1 MAVWQRPARVGL
13 ASFALT
19 FAVALVYS
27 IADRDG
33 PPAAAIVAPAD
44 PAAVLESSGAR
55 ITLGDGSVIAAD
67 RQFAYDDGS
76 TRLLGVEVAVPAGED
91 RTGFRLRSGEAAG
104 VEETGEWSLAGS
116 VFIETE
122 DGLEGDTSDASYADA
137 TGVVAMPGP
146 ARFEQGWMRLEGDA
160 ARYDRRGGLL
170 HLDDRAVVELRPEG
184 DGGETLMRIAA
195 GAAVV
200 DRLAGV
206 MRFTRGTTIDAAGR
220 RMQAYGVVVRF
231 DPDASRVDAVELGG
245 GARVLRRDTG
255 GTEPR
260 EMSARSI
267 AVTYG
272 ENEVQRTVLTGE
284 ARLEGGDTGPGQLR
298 DLSAPAIEVSYRD
311 GAPERATMAEGARV
325 ELFGDGSGAAGLVI
339 DGGFVETSLETGAAG
354 VDELAARE
362 GVTLEFP
369 AHAGAARR
377 IRART
382 LEIGGGSA
390 AGEETEPPVDPSVAA
405 PEETEPPVDP
415 SVAPLEADGPAEP
428 DAPAESSNRLSAAFD
443 GDVEMHESGVGPDAA
458 ERDDRVM
465 RAERLEADL
474 EEGLARLAEARFIG
488 GVTLEAG
495 GLAAQADR
503 ATYAPEEA
511 LFTLSRADAAGAA
524 PRLDDERGFVQAET
538 LAIGLDGPH
547 VEAEGEV
554 RGVLGEAAAGGAAS
568 SAVRP
573 GVFAAGAPIHFVAG
587 RLSYAAGESEATY
600 EDGARL
606 WQGSTEFRAR
616 TIVVDETTGDLTA
629 EGAVQVRTTMLQQD
643 GELQQAVETAASA
656 SAETLFYDNEGR
668 HAAYET
674 GAELES
680 SDFSLAG
687 ETIDVFLQEDARTL
701 ERIEA
706 AEDVELELDTRK
718 VTATG
723 LVYDDG
729 EGRYDL
735 TGEPVS
741 VIEQGA
747 GGCRETTGRTV
758 TFYATGDSISA
769 DGQSAER
776 TASAGG
782 RC

>member
-19 FAVALVYS
+19 FAVALAYS

-33 PPAAAIVAPAD
+33 PPAAEIVAPAD

-55 ITLGDGSVIAAD
+55 ITLGDGSVIVAD
-67 RQFAYDDGS
+67 RQFAYDDGRI
-76 TRLLGVEVAVPAGED
+76 RLLGVEVAVPAGED
-91 RTGFRLRSGEAAG
+91 RTGFRLRGGEAAG
-104 VEETGEWSLAGS
+104 VEATGEWSLSGS
-116 VFIETE
+116 VVIETE
-122 DGLEGDTSDASYADA
+122 DGLEGGTSEASYADA
-137 TGVVAMPGP
+137 AGVVAMPGP

-170 HLDDRAVVELRPEG
+170 HLDGRAAVELRPET
-184 DGGETLMRIAA
+184 DAGGTLMRIEA

-245 GARVLRRDTG
+245 GARVLRRDAG

-260 EMSARSI
+260 EMSARGI

-272 ENEVQRTVLTGE
+272 ENEVQRSVLTGD
-284 ARLEGGDTGPGQLR
+284 ARLLGGDTGPGQLR
-298 DLSAPAIEVSYRD
+298 DLSAPVIDVSYRD
-311 GAPERATMAEGARV
+311 GAPERAAMAEGARV

-339 DGGFVETSLETGAAG
+339 DGGFVETSLQAGAAG
-354 VDELAARE
+354 VDELRARE
-362 GVTLEFP
+362 GVTLAFP
-369 AHAGAARR
+369 AHAGALRR
-377 IRART
+377 VRART

-390 AGEETEPPVDPSVAA
+390 AGEETETPAA
-405 PEETEPPVDP
+405 TPETD
-415 SVAPLEADGPAEP
+415 SPAGT
-428 DAPAESSNRLSAAFD
+428 SNRLSAAFD
-443 GDVEMHESGVGPDAA
+443 GDVEMRESGVGPEA
-458 ERDDRVM
+458 EARDERVM

-474 EEGLARLAEARFIG
+474 AQGLARLAEARFLG

-495 GLAAQADR
+495 SLAAQADR
-503 ATYAPEEA
+503 ASYAPEEA
-511 LFTLSRADAAGAA
+511 LFTLRRADAAGAA
-524 PRLDDERGFVQAET
+524 PRMDDERGFVQADT
-538 LAIGLDGPH
+538 LAIGLDGPR
-547 VEAEGEV
+547 VEAAGEV
-554 RGVLGEAAAGGAAS
+554 RGVLGGDAAGEAA

-573 GVFAAGAPIHFVAG
+573 GVFAAETPIHFVAG
-587 RLSYAAGESEATY
+587 RFSYAPEESLATY
-600 EDGARL
+600 EDEARL

-616 TIVVDETTGDLTA
+616 TIVVDETTGDLRA
-629 EGAVQVRTTMLQQD
+629 EGTVRTRTTMLQQD
-643 GELQQAVETAASA
+643 GELQQPVETAAAGSGD
-656 SAETLFYDNEGR
+656 TLFYDNEHR
-668 HAAYET
+668 RAAYET
-674 GAELES
+674 DARLES
-680 SDFSLAG
+680 SDFSLAA

-706 AEDVELELDTRK
+706 AEDVELELDARE
-718 VTATG
+718 VTAAG

-741 VIEQGA
+741 VIERRA

-758 TFYATGDSISA
+758 TFYTAGESISA

-776 TASAGG
+776 TASVGG
-782 RC
+782 GC

>member
-19 FAVALVYS
+19 FAVALAYS

-33 PPAAAIVAPAD
+33 PPAAEIVAPAD

-55 ITLGDGSVIAAD
+55 ITLGDGSVIVAD
-67 RQFAYDDGS
+67 RQFAYDDGRI
-76 TRLLGVEVAVPAGED
+76 RLLGVAVAVPSGED
-91 RTGFRLRSGEAAG
+91 RTGFRLRGGEAAG
-104 VEETGEWSLAGS
+104 VEATGEWSLSGS
-116 VFIETE
+116 VVIETE
-122 DGLEGDTSDASYADA
+122 DGLEGGTSEASYADA

-170 HLDDRAVVELRPEG
+170 HLDGRAAVELRPETDA
-184 DGGETLMRIAA
+184 DGTLMRIEA

-206 MRFTRGTTIDAAGR
+206 MRFTQGTTIDAAGR

-245 GARVLRRDTG
+245 GARVLRQAAG

-260 EMSARSI
+260 EMSARGI

-272 ENEVQRTVLTGE
+272 DNEVQRAELTGD
-284 ARLEGGDTGPGQLR
+284 ARLQGGDTGPGQLR
-298 DLSAPAIEVSYRD
+298 DLSAPVIDVSYRD
-311 GAPERATMAEGARV
+311 GAPERAAMAEGARV

-339 DGGFVETSLETGAAG
+339 DGGFVETSLQAGAAG
-354 VDELAARE
+354 VDELRARE
-362 GVTLEFP
+362 GVTLAFP
-369 AHAGAARR
+369 AHAGALRR
-377 IRART
+377 VRART
-382 LEIGGGSA
+382 LEIGGDSA
-390 AGEETEPPVDPSVAA
+390 AGEETGPPAAA
-405 PEETEPPVDP
+405 PAAPP
-415 SVAPLEADGPAEP
+415 AAGGPAGT
-428 DAPAESSNRLSAAFD
+428 ANRLSAAFD
-443 GDVEMHESGVGPDAA
+443 GDVEMRESGVGPEAA
-458 ERDDRVM
+458 ARDERVM

-474 EEGLARLAEARFIG
+474 AQGLARLAEARFLG

-495 GLAAQADR
+495 SLAAQADR
-503 ATYAPEEA
+503 ASYAPEEA
-511 LFTLSRADAAGAA
+511 LFTLVRADAAGAA
-524 PRLDDERGFVQAET
+524 PRMDDERGFVQADT
-538 LAIGLDGPH
+538 LTIGLDGPR
-547 VEAEGEV
+547 VEAAGEV
-554 RGVLGEAAAGGAAS
+554 RGVLGGDAAGESA

-573 GVFAAGAPIHFVAG
+573 GVFAAGTPIHFVAG
-587 RLSYAAGESEATY
+587 RFSYAPEESLATY
-600 EDGARL
+600 EDEARL

-616 TIVVDETTGDLTA
+616 TIVVDETTGDLRA
-629 EGAVQVRTTMLQQD
+629 EGTVRTRTTMLQRD
-643 GELQQAVETAASA
+643 GELEQAVETAAAGSGD
-656 SAETLFYDNEGR
+656 TLFYDNER
-668 HAAYET
+668 RRAAYET
-674 GAELES
+674 GARLENG
-680 SDFSLAG
+680 DFSLAAG
-687 ETIDVFLQEDARTL
+687 TIDVFLQEDARTL

-706 AEDVELELDTRK
+706 AEDVELELDARD
-718 VTATG
+718 VTAAG

-741 VIEQGA
+741 VIERRA

-758 TFYATGDSISA
+758 TFYAAGDSISA

-782 RC
+782 GC

>member
-33 PPAAAIVAPAD
+33 PPEAAIVAPAD

-76 TRLLGVEVAVPAGED
+76 TRLLGVEVAVPAGAD
-91 RTGFRLRSGEAAG
+91 RTGFRLRAGEAAG

-116 VFIETE
+116 VSIETE
-122 DGLEGDTSDASYADA
+122 DGLEGGTSEASYADA
-137 TGVVAMPGP
+137 AGVVTMPGP

-170 HLDDRAVVELRPEG
+170 HLDGRAAVELRPET
-184 DGGETLMRIAA
+184 DAGGTLMRIEA

-200 DRLAGV
+200 DRPAGV
-206 MRFTRGTTIDAAGR
+206 MRFTEGTTIDAAGR

-231 DPDASRVDAVELGG
+231 DPDASRLDAVELGG
-245 GARVLRRDTG
+245 GARVLRRDAG

-260 EMSARSI
+260 EMSARGI
-267 AVTYG
+267 AVTYR
-272 ENEVQRTVLTGE
+272 ENEMERAVLTGD
-284 ARLEGGDTGPGQLR
+284 ARLRGGDTGPGQLR
-298 DLSAPAIEVSYRD
+298 ELSAPVIDVSYRD
-311 GAPERATMAEGARV
+311 GAPERAAMAEGARV
-325 ELFGDGSGAAGLVI
+325 ELFGDRAGAAGLVI
-339 DGGFVETSLETGAAG
+339 DGGFVETSLKTGAAG
-354 VDELAARE
+354 VDELRARE
-362 GVTLEFP
+362 GVTLAFP
-369 AHAGAARR
+369 AHEGALRR
-377 IRART
+377 VRART

-390 AGEETEPPVDPSVAA
+390 ARDAAETPGEPPA
-405 PEETEPPVDP
+405 
-415 SVAPLEADGPAEP
+415 ADGPAEAP
-428 DAPAESSNRLSAAFD
+428 DRLSAAFD
-443 GDVEMHESGVGPDAA
+443 GDVEIRESGVGPEAA
-458 ERDDRVM
+458 ARDDRVM

-474 EEGLARLAEARFIG
+474 AQGLARLAEARFVG

-495 GLAAQADR
+495 SLAAQADR
-503 ATYAPEEA
+503 AVYAPEEA
-511 LFTLSRADAAGAA
+511 LFTLVRADAAGAA
-524 PRLDDERGFVQAET
+524 PRMDDDRGFMQAET
-538 LAIGLDGPH
+538 LAIGLDGPR
-547 VEAEGEV
+547 VEATREV
-554 RGVLGEAAAGGAAS
+554 RGVLGGAAAVESAA
-568 SAVRP
+568 AVRP
-573 GVFAAGAPIHFVAG
+573 GVFAAEAPIHFVAG
-587 RLSYAAGESEATY
+587 RFSYSNEDSLATY

-616 TIVVDETTGDLTA
+616 TIVVDETTGDLSA
-629 EGAVQVRTTMLQQD
+629 EGAVRTRTTMLQRD
-643 GELQQAVETAASA
+643 GELEQAVETAASG
-656 SAETLFYDNEGR
+656 SGDTLFYDNQR
-668 HAAYET
+668 RRAAYET

-680 SDFSLAG
+680 GDFSLAAG
-687 ETIDVFLQEDARTL
+687 TIDVFLQEDARTL

-706 AEDVELELDTRK
+706 ADDIELELDTRE
-718 VTATG
+718 VTAAG

-735 TGEPVS
+735 TGEPVT
-741 VIEQGA
+741 VVERRA

-758 TFYATGDSISA
+758 TFYASGDSISA

-782 RC
+782 GC